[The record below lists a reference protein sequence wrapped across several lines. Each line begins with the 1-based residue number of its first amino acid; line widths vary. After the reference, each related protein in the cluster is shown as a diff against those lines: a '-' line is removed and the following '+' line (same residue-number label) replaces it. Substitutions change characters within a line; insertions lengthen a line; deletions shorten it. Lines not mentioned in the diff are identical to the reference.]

1 MKTLYTDLDIRFT
14 LDGIS
19 VRALNI
25 VFERFTQTLP
35 SHSHGSGCYEI
46 HYIPFGY
53 GKLNADGQYYDIVPN
68 TLYVTGPH
76 IVHAQTPILDDPMQE
91 YCVYLK
97 IRDTFRSRK
106 PSPVMDAFLS
116 MPFWIGLDTQGV
128 HPLMRQLFSELEHRY
143 TGYQNQVE
151 LLLPQLLICM
161 VRNYEQHRLSSTVF
175 AHNMSDSKSVIID
188 QYFLYEYHSLS
199 LEVLADRLKVSPRQT
214 QRLLQEYYGKTF
226 QQKKAEAR
234 MSAAAILLSDR
245 ERSISSI
252 AEALGYSSAEH
263 FSSAFRNY
271 YKISPGRYRRQ
282 NVL

>member
-14 LDGIS
+14 LDGIP

-35 SHSHGSGCYEI
+35 AHSHGSGCYEI

-53 GKLNADGQYYDIVPN
+53 GRLNVNNQYYDIAPN

-76 IVHAQTPILDDPMQE
+76 VVHAQAPILDDPMQE

-97 IRDTFRSRK
+97 IRDTSRPRK
-106 PSPVMDAFLS
+106 PSSVMDAFLS
-116 MPFWIGLDTQGV
+116 TAFWLGPDTQGV
-128 HPLMRQLFSELEHRY
+128 HGLMLQLFSELEHRY

-161 VRNYEQHRLSSTVF
+161 VRNYEQCQLSQTVF

-199 LEVLADRLKVSPRQT
+199 LEALADRLKISPRQT
-214 QRLLQEYYGKTF
+214 QRLLKEYYGKTF

-245 ERSISSI
+245 ERSIAFI

-263 FSSAFRNY
+263 FSSAFQKY
-271 YKISPGRYRRQ
+271 YKTSPGKYRKR
-282 NVL
+282 NFT

>member
-1 MKTLYTDLDIRFT
+1 MLF
-14 LDGIS
+14 S
-19 VRALNI
+19 PC
-25 VFERFTQTLP
+25 P
-35 SHSHGSGCYEI
+35 SG
-46 HYIPFGY
+46 
-53 GKLNADGQYYDIVPN
+53 
-68 TLYVTGPH
+68 
-76 IVHAQTPILDDPMQE
+76 
-91 YCVYLK
+91 
-97 IRDTFRSRK
+97 
-106 PSPVMDAFLS
+106 
-116 MPFWIGLDTQGV
+116 WIGLDTQGV

-282 NVL
+282 NVP